1 MREIRK
7 QISKLSET
15 TRALIIV
22 MTFLITANVFLGIV
36 LVRQSNSALKTHLD
50 DRLLDIAKTA
60 ADMID
65 GDEYEAISGRD
76 ENDESYMRIYSTL
89 K

>member
-22 MTFLITANVFLGIV
+22 MTFLIIANVFLGIV
-36 LVRQSNSALKTHLD
+36 LVIQQCAQNA
-50 DRLLDIAKTA
+50 
-60 ADMID
+60 
-65 GDEYEAISGRD
+65 SGRQTFGYCKNSCRHD
-76 ENDESYMRIYSTL
+76 RWRRV
-89 K
+89 